1 MGQLITEFVDMQS
14 LSVITEKAE
23 SGKEPVYKI
32 KGIMLQAD
40 VKNKNGRIYPL
51 PLLEKEVARYDN
63 EKIQPRRAMGQL
75 EHCSDPQIHL
85 DRVSHLIESL
95 EMRGKDGYGTA
106 KLIDTPMGRIAM
118 ALVKENILLG
128 MSTRGIGTMSPDG
141 TVNED
146 YQIAAIDLVSDPSA
160 SRAFMEAVLENKNW
174 IIGPDGVY
182 IEAPL
187 DNMKKAV
194 DKSFTT
200 TSAAQAMQDF
210 LVEIDANMKLRRML

>member
-1 MGQLITEFVDMQS
+1 MGQLLTEFIDMQS
-14 LSVITEKAE
+14 LTVVAE
-23 SGKEPVYKI
+23 EAKPGKDPVYKI

-63 EKIQPRRAMGQL
+63 ERIKPRRAMGQL

-95 EMRGKDGYGTA
+95 EMKDKDGYGVA

-118 ALVKENILLG
+118 TLVKENILLG
-128 MSTRGIGTMSPDG
+128 MSTRGIGTMNPDG
-141 TVNED
+141 TVNDD
-146 YQIAAIDLVSDPSA
+146 YQIAAIDLIADPSA
-160 SRAFMEAVLENKNW
+160 PRAFMENIIENKNW
-174 IIGPDGVY
+174 ILGADGGY
-182 IEAPL
+182 IEAPITH
-187 DNMKKAV
+187 MKQMV

-200 TSAAQAMQDF
+200 ASAAQAMHDF
-210 LVEIDANMKLRRML
+210 LAEINDNMNLRRML

>member
-23 SGKEPVYKI
+23 PGKEPVYKI

-182 IEAPL
+182 IEAPIAH
-187 DNMKKAV
+187 MKQTV
-194 DKSFTT
+194 DKSFTQT
-200 TSAAQAMQDF
+200 TAAQAMHDF
-210 LVEIDANMKLRRML
+210 LIEINDSMNLRRIL

>member
-1 MGQLITEFVDMQS
+1 MGYLITEFVDMQS

-23 SGKEPVYKI
+23 PGKDPVYKI

-63 EKIQPRRAMGQL
+63 ERIKPRRAMGQL

-95 EMRGKDGYGTA
+95 EMKEKDGYGVA

-118 ALVKENILLG
+118 TLVKENILLG
-128 MSTRGIGTMSPDG
+128 MSTRGIGTMNPDG
-141 TVNED
+141 TVNDD
-146 YQIAAIDLVSDPSA
+146 YQIAAIDLIADPSA
-160 SRAFMEAVLENKNW
+160 PRAFMENIIENKNW
-174 IIGPDGVY
+174 ILGADGGY
-182 IEAPL
+182 IEAPF
-187 DNMKKAV
+187 DNMKKVV
-194 DKSFTT
+194 DKSFTET
-200 TSAAQAMQDF
+200 TAAQAMHDF
-210 LVEIDANMKLRRML
+210 LVEINDNMNLRRML